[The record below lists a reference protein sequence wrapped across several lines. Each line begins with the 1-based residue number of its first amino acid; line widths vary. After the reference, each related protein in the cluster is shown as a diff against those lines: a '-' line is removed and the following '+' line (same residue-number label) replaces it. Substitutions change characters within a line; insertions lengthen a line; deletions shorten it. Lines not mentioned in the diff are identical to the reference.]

1 MECGKVFFRCSDIV
15 YFRKALTALSLLA
28 VSLYVLGSKE
38 ASTVVVLYLGWI
50 VLRLL
55 LMPER
60 PNSILV
66 SDDRIEVKFR
76 KRSEL
81 VFRKS
86 DKVEIEIDG
95 AFYSNVVISG
105 PQGHV
110 IIDDKFENWKSLVQE
125 INRLWPE
132 FESKLRT
139 ISFTLNK

>member
-1 MECGKVFFRCSDIV
+1 MRKIVSQTEQNSVCS
-15 YFRKALTALSLLA
+15 RALISLALIPVL
-28 VSLYVLGSKE
+28 LYVFGLKE
-38 ASTVVVLYLGWI
+38 PSAFVAVNLVWI
-50 VLRLL
+50 VPVLL
-55 LMPER
+55 LIPER
-60 PNSILV
+60 PNSILIFE
-66 SDDRIEVKFR
+66 DRIEVKFQR
-76 KRSEL
+76 RSEL

-95 AFYSNVVISG
+95 AFYSNFVISG